1 MRLVFMGT
9 PDFAVAALQAL
20 LQSNHQVA
28 AVITAPDKPAGRGL
42 VIQES
47 PVKRLAL
54 DHGIKVLQP
63 TNLKNPEFLAELKS
77 IQAELFIVVAFR
89 MLPEVIIQMP
99 PKGCINL
106 HASLLPDY
114 RGAAPINWAIIK
126 GEKITGIT
134 TFFIRR
140 EIDTGDIILSE
151 KVEIPEEIN
160 AGTLHDILMQ
170 RGARLIISSLEQIE
184 QPDFQP
190 KPQTTAL
197 IEKKAPKLTRDNTRI
212 SWNDSSGNIHNLI
225 RGLSPYPAA
234 WTMHNGKIFKI
245 LEGRVSHSKEQQ
257 QPGLGKVIEDKLIVG
272 TGDGNYEILM
282 LQTEG
287 KKKMDIKSFLSGFR
301 KKEIELI

>member
-42 VIQES
+42 IIQES

-63 TNLKNPEFLAELKS
+63 TNLKNSEFLAELKS
-77 IQAELFIVVAFR
+77 IQADLFIVVAFR

-126 GEKITGIT
+126 GEKKTGIT

-140 EIDTGDIILSE
+140 EIDTGDIIQSE
-151 KVEIPEEIN
+151 IVDIQEDIN

-170 RGARLIISSLEQIE
+170 RGARLILSSLKQIE
-184 QPDFQP
+184 QPDFHP
-190 KPQTTAL
+190 KPQPKAL

-212 SWNDSSGNIHNLI
+212 SWNDSSDNIHNLI
-225 RGLSPYPAA
+225 RGLSPYPGA
-234 WTMHNGKIFKI
+234 WTMHTGKIFKI
-245 LEGRVSHSKEQQ
+245 LEGRVSHSYEQQ

-272 TGDGNYEILM
+272 TEDGNYEILM
-282 LQTEG
+282 LQPEG

-301 KKEIELI
+301 NKEIELI

>member
-1 MRLVFMGT
+1 MGT

-47 PVKRLAL
+47 PVKRMAL

-63 TNLKNPEFLAELKS
+63 TNLKNPAFLSELES
-77 IQAELFIVVAFR
+77 IRADLFIVVAFR

-99 PKGCINL
+99 LKGCINL

-114 RGAAPINWAIIK
+114 RGAAPINWAIIN

-151 KVEIPEEIN
+151 QVEIPDEIN

-190 KPQTTAL
+190 KPQHMAL

-212 SWNDSSGNIHNLI
+212 SWHDSSRNIHNLI

-234 WTMHNGKIFKI
+234 WTMNNGKIFKI
-245 LEGRVSHSKEQQ
+245 LEGRVSHSKEQQQ

-282 LQTEG
+282 LQPEG

-301 KKEIELI
+301 NKEIELI